1 MTDTDLDI
9 SYTALCRA
17 LGEVGE
23 AQAPLMLSMLSLAL
37 LARLPDAAT
46 ALPLIEQAR
55 DRCLKEPLHEPTQPR
70 QTA

>member
-1 MTDTDLDI
+1 MTDTDLDT

-23 AQAPLMLSMLSLAL
+23 AQAPLLLAMLSLSL
-37 LARLPDAAT
+37 LSRLDSAAT

-55 DRCLKEPLHEPTQPR
+55 ERCLSEPLHGG
-70 QTA
+70 